1 MATKIL
7 LNGVT
12 IMDMEMNRFLRAV
25 RHAAITTSML
35 VGGLTGV
42 FLPLFLIIYY
52 LPPKETVVGVFAMLG
67 WFVVVAFGSFVAAYY
82 HDNRY

>member
-1 MATKIL
+1 MKSL

-12 IMDMEMNRFLRAV
+12 IMGMEMNRFLRAI
-25 RHAAITTSML
+25 RYAAITTSML
-35 VGGLTGV
+35 VGGLTAV

-52 LPPKETVVGVFAMLG
+52 LPLKETIVGAFAMLG
-67 WFVVVAFGSFVAAYY
+67 WFVVVIFGNFVVAYY